1 MTSEHTTAQILECRP
16 GKYAQI
22 AAERV
27 GLRRRHD
34 RSRVDKVTQD
44 TRRLH
49 PCPLTSPLQGRAPLQ
64 GLNHYR
70 EYTPYRVKPLQGE
83 ALTSPLQGIH
93 PLQALNMLEYLLQ
106 DKYDP
111 LRGLLLLHTL
121 WPNVVS
127 ELNDRDELRRPVS
140 PRETLPKSSKRSRSS
155 PSSPL
160 CRNPGEWKS
169 VGRSGS
175 DGLRQHERER
185 QRERWT

>member
-44 TRRLH
+44 TRGLH
-49 PCPLTSPLQGRAPLQ
+49 PWPLTSPLQG
-64 GLNHYR
+64 
-70 EYTPYRVKPLQGE
+70 E
-83 ALTSPLQGIH
+83 ALTGPSPLAGTESLQGIH
-93 PLQALNMLEYLLQ
+93 PLQGLNMLEYLLQ